1 MKRRRRTEKAQTFKP
16 RNRFD
21 PKRRTKMERERIFVK
36 GFFESQGEEEEK
48 GKGGKC
54 PGEKNYCMRNIR
66 GDPCGPKKRI

>member
-1 MKRRRRTEKAQTFKP
+1 MKRRRRTQKAETFKQ

-48 GKGGKC
+48 GKGGKG
-54 PGEKNYCMRNIR
+54 PGE
-66 GDPCGPKKRI
+66 